1 MTGPR
6 FGATMAAGGGL
17 LVGAVM
23 ALSAEDDAATA
34 AASAI
39 GPIIA
44 VAAVAMVVGILVP
57 LAALTPHRSEDDV
70 RRDTRQLLAGPLRHL
85 LVGRVVLGLLGAV
98 VLPLIALA
106 MLRSTDP
113 STTGSGGLL
122 VFALLATVASE
133 LLERRLFFLASVA
146 PRMPGMLR

>member
-1 MTGPR
+1 MG
-6 FGATMAAGGGL
+6 AGGGL

-23 ALSAEDDAATA
+23 ALSAGDGGATA

-39 GPIIA
+39 GPIVA
-44 VAAVAMVVGILVP
+44 LAAVAMVVGILVP
-57 LAALTPHRSEDDV
+57 LVALTPHRSEDDV

-85 LVGRVVLGLLGAV
+85 LAGRIVLGLLGAV
-98 VLPLIALA
+98 VLPLISLA

-113 STTGSGGLL
+113 SPTGSGVLL
-122 VFALLATVASE
+122 LCALVATVVSE